1 MDCIILS
8 KLRLCKLR
16 KKLFPPPPIQ
26 CASIHMLNLVPLEER
41 ALLVLKFIIVSTNL
55 HLYRNFSVQFVEK
68 ENDYSHK
75 QIFTLNV
82 VENFLDPSE
91 NQCMNNLECTLSQD
105 VYIVMSQIVEL
116 KTMFPYICVFELWT
130 QPEPKLLLRFH
141 GLNNL
146 ELTSLRCLH
155 RILINWSNVV
165 LSNVVSKKKKSPC
178 LFIWYS
184 FPNVLN

>member
-8 KLRLCKLR
+8 KLQLCKLR
-16 KKLFPPPPIQ
+16 KKLSPPPIQ

-116 KTMFPYICVFELWT
+116 KTMFPYICVFEHWT